1 MATVPS
7 VVRNTAPETYAHCR
21 PQPSVLKSGLQKIK
35 PIVTLEKIGMKRVL
49 LTGAAGRVGTAFR
62 RFHGDDYALRLVD
75 RPGVP
80 ITDAAPHEVLAA
92 DLADLAAC
100 QQACAGMDMVIHLA
114 ADASPRAD
122 FYGSLLD
129 NNIKAA
135 YNIFHA
141 AKEQGCQRVI
151 FASSIQAI
159 EGYPLDTQ
167 PHPEMLPKP
176 MNLYAVTKVLG
187 ESLCHYF
194 AYAEGLSSIAVRIG
208 AFEGNRDWSTITEPV
223 DSRTL
228 SAFVSERDLSHL
240 FVQCLE
246 TPDVRFAVVHG
257 VSDNRFKRM
266 DLTSTRNVV
275 GYRPQDDAF
284 ERFNTGIPHPKR
296 WYEEWQ
302 RGQPTTK

>member
-1 MATVPS
+1 
-7 VVRNTAPETYAHCR
+7 
-21 PQPSVLKSGLQKIK
+21 
-35 PIVTLEKIGMKRVL
+35 MKRVL
-49 LTGAAGRVGTAFR
+49 LTGAAGRVGSAFR
-62 RFHGDDYALRLVD
+62 RLHGNDYALRLVD
-75 RPGVP
+75 RQGAQ
-80 ITDAAPHEVLAA
+80 ITDAAPHEVITA
-92 DLADLAAC
+92 DLADLEIC
-100 QQACAGMDMVIHLA
+100 QQVCQGMEMVIHLA
-114 ADASPRAD
+114 ADPSPRAD

-135 YNIFHA
+135 YNIFRA
-141 AKEQGCQRVI
+141 AKDQGCQRVI
-151 FASSIQAI
+151 FASSIQTI

-167 PHPEMLPKP
+167 ANTEMLPKP

-208 AFEGNRDWSTITEPV
+208 AFEGNRDWSTNTDPV

-246 TPDVRFAVVHG
+246 TPDLQFAVLHG

-266 DLTSTRNVV
+266 DLTSTRKTVD
-275 GYRPQDDAF
+275 YQPQDDAF
-284 ERFNTGIPHPKR
+284 TRFDTGIPHPNR
-296 WYEEWQ
+296 WYEEWD
-302 RGQPTTK
+302 RGQPDTK